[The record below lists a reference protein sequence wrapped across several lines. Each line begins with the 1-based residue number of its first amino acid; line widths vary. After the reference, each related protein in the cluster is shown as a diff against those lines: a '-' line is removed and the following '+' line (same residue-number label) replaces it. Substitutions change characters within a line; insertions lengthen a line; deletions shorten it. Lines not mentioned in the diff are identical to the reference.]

1 MSIVHQK
8 HLRTVTLDKPF
19 IFFQVQIT
27 HLSLNQ
33 TGKTHAASPDRR
45 NPFFLTDHLI
55 DVVLSAVIPYQRQR
69 NDIAVFLLKKFNI
82 DISFIAFHVPSFAIS
97 YNVIIGDNVA
107 YFNSLRNFC
116 FLPFYNLSH
125 FFYTMYME
133 LKEIIREY
141 KERTGLSDSEIARR
155 VGVSRSTA
163 TRWSSGEIRKVG
175 KDTLDKLSE
184 LVGYNIEPLLLGMDI
199 SVRLPVLGYVKAG
212 YDLFA
217 EENYLGEEET
227 SLNDRKAGDYYLKV
241 SGDSMKGIGILDGSL
256 VLVRRCSTLN
266 NGDIGVVLIGD
277 EVTVKRVLR
286 KDRVL
291 ILEAANPDVETRYF
305 SPKEIREL
313 PVQII
318 GRVISC
324 KTYF

>member
-1 MSIVHQK
+1 
-8 HLRTVTLDKPF
+8 
-19 IFFQVQIT
+19 
-27 HLSLNQ
+27 
-33 TGKTHAASPDRR
+33 
-45 NPFFLTDHLI
+45 
-55 DVVLSAVIPYQRQR
+55 
-69 NDIAVFLLKKFNI
+69 
-82 DISFIAFHVPSFAIS
+82 
-97 YNVIIGDNVA
+97 
-107 YFNSLRNFC
+107 
-116 FLPFYNLSH
+116 
-125 FFYTMYME
+125 MYME